1 MIVGESISVKL
12 RTSIFEHFRDDHEK
26 RDFVAAGAAAG
37 VSAAFGAPVGGVLFA
52 LEEAASFWNQQLTW
66 RIFFCSMTSFMTLN
80 YGLSALKPDAQF
92 GNLTSPGLLN
102 FGIFENTPWFW
113 YEVPI
118 FVVMGALGGLLGA
131 GFVQL
136 NKTITIERHRL
147 SPGPFVRSM
156 EAALIAVLSACLMI
170 LLLYLNPY
178 CRDEVNPDDANDA
191 DIAEFNHLRMNC
203 EPNQYNTM
211 SLLSFGT
218 PEIAVKAM
226 FHKPAD
232 YFHIVTLLMFL
243 PAYWLLSCIT
253 YGISVPSGLFVPSLL
268 CGATW
273 GRMMFLGCAKL
284 FGDTYIS
291 GPSVYALV
299 GAAASL
305 GGTVRMT
312 LSLCVIILEATG
324 NLTLVLPI
332 TAVLITAKIVGDYF
346 NEGIY
351 DTHIHLMG
359 VPILEWEP
367 PSHSELIDAK
377 EVMAAPVISFPSIAP
392 VAELYTVLNSNKHQH
407 NGFPVVDPQDGK
419 YVGMILRSHILL
431 LLKHR
436 KFYDPLCVDGSSLLS
451 HTEIR
456 NAYPRFFPII
466 DADIVESDL
475 VHSIDLR
482 PYLNQS
488 VNILTE
494 GSTLSSIFRLFRA
507 LGLRHVA
514 VVDSEMRPIG
524 MVTRKD
530 ISRFRS
536 SQKAVYRL
544 PVQTFSTD
552 SVQFD

>member
-1 MIVGESISVKL
+1 MSLKFTTGV
-12 RTSIFEHFRDDHEK
+12 FDHFRDDHEK

-102 FGIFENTPWFW
+102 FGKFDDSSWLW
-113 YEVPI
+113 YEI
-118 FVVMGALGGLLGA
+118 FIFMLMGAMGGLLGA
-131 GFVQL
+131 AFVQL
-136 NKTITIERHRL
+136 NKIITVERIRL
-147 SPGPFVRSM
+147 NPGPFAKAM
-156 EAALIAVLSACLMI
+156 EAALVAVLSGCLMI
-170 LLLYLNPY
+170 LLLYLNPF
-178 CRDEVNPDDANDA
+178 CREEGDAA
-191 DIAEFNHLRMNC
+191 DKEDIDIDQFNHLRMNC
-203 EPNQYNTM
+203 KPHEYNTM

-226 FHKPAD
+226 FHKNAD
-232 YFHIVTLLMFL
+232 YFHIITLSMFL
-243 PAYWLLSCIT
+243 PVYWILSCIT
-253 YGISVPSGLFVPSLL
+253 YGISVPSGLFVPALL

-273 GRMMFLGCAKL
+273 GRMVYLLCATL
-284 FGDTYIS
+284 FGDKYIS

-299 GAAASL
+299 GAAAGL

-332 TAVLITAKIVGDYF
+332 TVVLIVAKSVGDFF

-367 PSHSELIDAK
+367 PRLSEMIDAK
-377 EVMAAPVISFPSIAP
+377 SVMSSPVITFPSIATITQ
-392 VAELYTVLNSNKHQH
+392 LHTVLSSDDHQH
-407 NGFPVVDPQDGK
+407 NGFPVIDPQDGK
-419 YVGMILRSHILL
+419 YLGMILRSHILL
-431 LLKHR
+431 LLKHK
-436 KFYDPLCVDGSSLLS
+436 KFYDPQLLPDLLS
-451 HTEIR
+451 LREMR
-456 NAYPRFFPII
+456 SSYPRFFPISQVNI
-466 DADIVESDL
+466 TPEDMTKR
-475 VHSIDLR
+475 IDLR

-524 MVTRKD
+524 IVTRKD

-536 SQKAVYRL
+536 NKKSAYRL
-544 PVQTFSTD
+544 PVQQFD
-552 SVQFD
+552 IASVQFD